1 VGVHTKGSTPKR
13 MEINIDLFIALMI
26 GILSGFTVYL
36 LTSFSEPLLEYLKI
50 KKGTQKHLWINIFLV
65 LIFLLS
71 LFFSL
76 FYYKSSNSTSNSSRL
91 FLSSLIKPSLSNSN
105 FLNSFSRRIFS

>member
-1 VGVHTKGSTPKR
+1 
-13 MEINIDLFIALMI
+13 MI

-71 LFFSL
+71 LFLVFSL
-76 FYYKSSNSTSNSSRL
+76 FL
-91 FLSSLIKPSLSNSN
+91 
-105 FLNSFSRRIFS
+105 